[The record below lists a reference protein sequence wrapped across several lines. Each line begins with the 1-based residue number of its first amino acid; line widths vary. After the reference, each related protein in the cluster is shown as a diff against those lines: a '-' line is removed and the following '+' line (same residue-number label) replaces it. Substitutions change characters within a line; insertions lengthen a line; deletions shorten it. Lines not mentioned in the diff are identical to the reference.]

1 MQPSPMYLASSV
13 ETALS
18 PLIVALVSLA
28 ILAVPVGGIV
38 LLVRAAQHFHP
49 ARPLQAQARQHE
61 RGQGRVADGEIA
73 HALSLPP
80 PVLQGG
86 IPIAH
91 GLPLAYLHGVSLG
104 LPWQSDAGHV
114 GVIGPTR
121 SGKSF
126 HLTDTLLRWPG
137 PAVCIDPKGEQWE
150 RTAGF
155 RERQYGP
162 VYRIPPQGLDLAN
175 LYDLEQ
181 DLDRRELHEILLQPW
196 RDGTHRIFADKALA
210 ILEAA
215 VAYGKARGEHPLRAA
230 ARWARTSPVIAL
242 QEAKGVAPD
251 PVLTFTDGASP
262 DKIGDNRFA
271 LSAWGTFSTRFAPFA
286 AHIDTVTTA
295 TVPPTWARDHA
306 TIYVTYPLQSQV
318 AVGPLAAALVAG
330 LTRHLLTHPPGM
342 RTLVAIDEM
351 PTVALP
357 HLTSSLATVGG
368 AGITMVLYAQS
379 FPQIEATY
387 GHEEA
392 LSILSNCTSQVYFPP
407 RDPRTAE
414 LVSQAFGTR
423 LEIAEQ
429 RGWNMQANLPLP
441 LPQSSY
447 STRYHPALD
456 VGEVLALPTGAVAL
470 FSRGLRHLA
479 WGSQAVVGA
488 WLPQMPPAP
497 AIVAPPLPSPPV
509 AAPSPTP
516 ARPQPYW

>member
-1 MQPSPMYLASSV
+1 MQPCPIFLASPV
-13 ETALS
+13 ETVLG
-18 PLIVALVSLA
+18 PLVVGLISLA
-28 ILAVPVGGIV
+28 ILAVPVLGIL
-38 LLVRAAQHFHP
+38 LLVRAARHFHP

-61 RGQGRVADGEIA
+61 RGQGRVADGEIVQS
-73 HALSLPP
+73 LSLPP
-80 PVLQGG
+80 PVSQGG
-86 IPIAH
+86 IPIVH
-91 GLPLAYLHGVSLG
+91 GLPLAYLHGVPLG
-104 LPWQSDAGHV
+104 LPWQGDAGHV
-114 GVIGPTR
+114 AVIGPTR

-155 RERQYGP
+155 RQLHYGP
-162 VYRIPPQGLDLAN
+162 VYRIPPQGLDLAQ
-175 LYDLEQ
+175 LYTLDQ
-181 DLDRRELHEILLQPW
+181 DLDLRELHEVLLQPW
-196 RDGTHRIFADKALA
+196 RDGAHRIFADKALA
-210 ILEAA
+210 VLEAA
-215 VAYGKARGEHPLRAA
+215 VLYGQTQGEHPLRAA

-242 QEAKGVAPD
+242 QEAKIAAPA
-251 PVLTFTDGASP
+251 PVLTFTDGSPP

-295 TVPPTWARDHA
+295 TVSADWARDNA

-330 LTRHLLTHPPGM
+330 LTRHLLAHPPGT
-342 RTLVAIDEM
+342 RTLFAIDEM

-357 HLTSSLATVGG
+357 HLTSTLATVGG

-392 LSILSNCTSQVYFPP
+392 LSVLSNCTSQVYFPP

-414 LVSQAFGTR
+414 LISQAFGTR

-429 RGWNMQANLPLP
+429 RGWNTQADVPFPLP
-441 LPQSSY
+441 HTSY

-456 VGEVLALPTGAVAL
+456 LGEVLALPAGAVAL

-479 WGSQAVVGA
+479 WGSEAVVGA
-488 WLPQMPPAP
+488 WLPQLPPAP
-497 AIVAPPLPSPPV
+497 AVAALQPSSPSV

-516 ARPQPYW
+516 ARSQPYW